1 MFSGVTKRDSERGVQ
16 RREQVLA
23 RDLTSRGGQGKY
35 VWSARER
42 SFATTSRPDSRCV
55 HVWDRVSVEGP
66 GQGT

>member
-42 SFATTSRPDSRCV
+42 SFATTSTTRQS